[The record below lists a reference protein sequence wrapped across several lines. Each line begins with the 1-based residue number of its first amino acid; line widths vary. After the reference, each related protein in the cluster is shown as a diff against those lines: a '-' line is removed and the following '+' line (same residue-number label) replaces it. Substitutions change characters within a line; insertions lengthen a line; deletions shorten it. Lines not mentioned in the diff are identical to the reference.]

1 MWIACSRHLPVL
13 LIPGYLGSA
22 QTGRTNANPT
32 CPCRSSQLLAAPA
45 GPDQPVRSSVYG
57 TFYRPA
63 AAGSGAAAAGGA
75 VQGGLAGCYF
85 RHGPAGP
92 ATAPGRARRPRCG
105 GAAVARGP
113 PAASAHSGSLTE
125 DEEQLR
131 LRDALLSAWPPG
143 KPRAAIVVLAR
154 NSDLPGLVNSMHQLE
169 QRFNGRPQARYPYV
183 FLNDGN
189 FTEAFRAGVQQAT
202 PAPCLFGRILREHWS
217 YPPFIDQV
225 GCAAGLL
232 CRGLALMRGPTG
244 DIV

>member
-1 MWIACSRHLPVL
+1 MQRQP
-13 LIPGYLGSA
+13 A
-22 QTGRTNANPT
+22 QTNQCARPSMGLSRG
-32 CPCRSSQLLAAPA
+32 LL
-45 GPDQPVRSSVYG
+45 
-57 TFYRPA
+57 RPA
-63 AAGSGAAAAGGA
+63 AAQRRPAALSKAAWLA
-75 VQGGLAGCYF
+75 VISTTALLALLRLQGGPG
-85 RHGPAGP
+85 
-92 ATAPGRARRPRCG
+92 AP
-105 GAAVARGP
+105 AAVGRLWRGRP

-169 QRFNGRPQARYPYV
+169 RRFNGRPQARYPYV

-202 PAPCLFGRILREHWS
+202 PAPCLFGRIPREHWS